1 MRYLNLPYG
10 HLFIFCLL
18 PVEGMFQG
26 AGTCV
31 FTTLAP
37 IEICLVL
44 GRHLL
49 QLGSL
54 EADSETGLVCVTSI
68 RRAL

>member
-1 MRYLNLPYG
+1 
-10 HLFIFCLL
+10 
-18 PVEGMFQG
+18 MFQG
-26 AGTCV
+26 ARTCM
-31 FTTLAP
+31 FTTLTHS
-37 IEICLVL
+37 EICLVL

-49 QLGSL
+49 QSGSL